1 MRRLLIEIVIDALV
15 VALLFPFLP
24 GIEILNAT
32 FATYLVIGLILSLL
46 SRLLKPILFVVA
58 GRMVIWNIAV
68 WLLVLNL
75 IIFLLTAWRA
85 PSEWIFS
92 SVFWVVV
99 DAMLVSVAMAVT
111 DAVFGFNRPDLDPDN
126 QRQVIWRLIERLPTT
141 QRSRLIENLRIQQLY
156 DTFYQYGM
164 EIALANTGIRS
175 LRERASRWISG
186 RANVLDQLTTPQK
199 VRLMLEQLG
208 PMYVKVGQIVSSQ
221 SLMLSEE
228 WREELDKLQST
239 VQPFPYDEV
248 RQIIVAELG
257 APPEQL
263 FATFD
268 RAALAAASTAQVHR
282 ATLKEGCQVAV
293 KVQRPNIIAKV
304 STDLRIMGEVA
315 KTLERRFDWAR
326 DLDLSGLVSEFAAGV
341 HKELDYRN
349 EAYHTIRLTDNMAS
363 IAGVHVPTIHRQLS
377 TSRVLTMEFIDGV
390 KISKIREHENCL
402 DMPTLARTFERAIM
416 KQILIDGF
424 FHADPHP
431 GNLFISPQ
439 TGVITFLDLGLV
451 GELRTDQRLDL
462 IDLMFS
468 LQQGDSY
475 GVAQAIRRLS
485 VQTRPMND
493 VDYYTAVE
501 RILNQEWKYGVGAS
515 FGAMMNKV
523 MAELSHSGLRLNRQL
538 TLAVKAIGQSEE
550 VTIVLAPDID
560 LFAVAVDEIKSLSI
574 QQFTPER
581 IVDEAETQ
589 LIRAGKELV
598 RRLPSLPEATIKW
611 IEQYQRG
618 RFSVEIDT
626 NDLTQRLE
634 ELSSSITN
642 GLRTLSIGL
651 ILAGML
657 ISSAIGV
664 GFVKEFA
671 GENWQYIYTAMVG
684 AFVVVL
690 IYGAVVV
697 TLMVRSARRERPRP

>member
-1 MRRLLIEIVIDALV
+1 MRRLLIEILIDALV
-15 VALLFPFLP
+15 IALLFPFLP
-24 GIEILNAT
+24 GIEIVNAT
-32 FATYLVIGLILSLL
+32 FVTYIGIGLILSLL
-46 SRLLKPILFVVA
+46 SRLLKPIVFLVA
-58 GRMVIWNIAV
+58 GRLVIWNIAV

-75 IIFLLTAWRA
+75 IIFLVTAWRA
-85 PSEWIFS
+85 PSEWIFDGLL
-92 SVFWVVV
+92 WVVI
-99 DAMLVSVAMAVT
+99 DAMIVSLAMAVT
-111 DAVFGFNRPDLDPDN
+111 DAVLGFNRPDLDPEN
-126 QRQVIWRLIERLPTT
+126 RHQVIWRLIERLPTT

-156 DTFYQYGM
+156 DTFYQYGL
-164 EIALANTGIRS
+164 EIALANTGVRGV
-175 LRERASRWISG
+175 RERASRWITR
-186 RANVLDQLTTPQK
+186 RANALDQLTTPQK

-221 SLMLSEE
+221 GLMLPEE
-228 WREELDKLQST
+228 WRQELDKLQST
-239 VQPFPYDEV
+239 VPPFPYDDV

-263 FATFD
+263 YATFD
-268 RAALAAASTAQVHR
+268 RQALAAASTAQVHR
-282 ATLKEGCQVAV
+282 ATLLQEGCQVVV
-293 KVQRPNIIAKV
+293 KVQRPNIVAKV

-315 KTLERRFDWAR
+315 STLERRFDWAR

-349 EAYHTIRLTDNMAS
+349 EAYHMIRMTDDMAP
-363 IAGVHVPTIHRQLS
+363 IAGIHIPTIYRQLS

-390 KISKIREHENCL
+390 KISKIHEHENCL
-402 DMPTLARTFERAIM
+402 DMLALARTFERAIM

-439 TGVITFLDLGLV
+439 TGMITFLDLGLV

-462 IDLMFS
+462 IDLLFS
-468 LQQGDSY
+468 LQQGDAY

-493 VDYYTAVE
+493 VDYFTAVE

-515 FGAMMNKV
+515 FGVMMNKV
-523 MAELSHSGLRLNRQL
+523 MAELSHSGLRLNKQL

-550 VTIVLAPDID
+550 VNAVLAPGID
-560 LFAVAVDEIKSLSI
+560 LFAVAVDEVKNLSI

-581 IVDEAETQ
+581 IVEVAETQ

-598 RRLPSLPEATIKW
+598 RRLPSLPDATVKW

-626 NDLTQRLE
+626 GDLSQQLE
-634 ELSSSITN
+634 ELSSSITS

-664 GFVKEFA
+664 GFLRVFE
-671 GENWQYIYTAMVG
+671 GENWRYIYG
-684 AFVVVL
+684 AIVVAFLVVL
-690 IYGAVVV
+690 IYGAVIV
-697 TLMVRSARRERPRP
+697 TMMVRSARRR

>member
-1 MRRLLIEIVIDALV
+1 MRRLLIEILIDTLV

-24 GIEILNAT
+24 GIEIVNAT
-32 FATYLVIGLILSLL
+32 FVTYILIGLILSLL
-46 SRLLKPILFVVA
+46 SRLLKPILFLVA
-58 GRMVIWNIAV
+58 GRLVIWNIAV

-85 PSEWIFS
+85 PSEWIS
-92 SVFWVVV
+92 DGVLWVIL
-99 DAMLVSVAMAVT
+99 DAMIVSLVMAAT
-111 DAVFGFNRPDLDPDN
+111 DAVLGFNRPDLDPEN
-126 QRQVIWRLIERLPTT
+126 RRQVIWRLIERLPTT

-156 DTFYQYGM
+156 DTFYQYGL
-164 EIALANTGIRS
+164 EIALANTGVRS

-186 RANVLDQLTTPQK
+186 RANTLDQLTTPQK

-221 SLMLSEE
+221 SLMLPEE

-239 VQPFPYDEV
+239 VQPFPYEEA

-268 RAALAAASTAQVHR
+268 RNALAAASTAQVHR
-282 ATLKEGCQVAV
+282 ATLQEGCQVAV

-341 HKELDYRN
+341 HKELNYRN
-349 EAYHTIRLTDNMAS
+349 EAYHTIRLRDNLAS
-363 IAGVHVPTIHRQLS
+363 ISGVHVPTIYRQLS
-377 TSRVLTMEFIDGV
+377 TSRVLTMEYIDGV
-390 KISKIREHENCL
+390 KISKIREHENRL
-402 DMPTLARTFERAIM
+402 DMAALARTFERAIM

-424 FHADPHP
+424 FHGDPHP

-439 TGVITFLDLGLV
+439 TGVITFLDLGLI

-475 GVAQAIRRLS
+475 SVAQAIRRLS
-485 VQTRPMND
+485 VQARPMDD
-493 VDYYTAVE
+493 VDYFTAVE
-501 RILNQEWKYGVGAS
+501 RILSQEWKYGTGDS

-523 MAELSHSGLRLNRQL
+523 MAELSHSGLRMNKQL

-550 VTIVLAPDID
+550 VTNTLEPGID
-560 LFAVAVDEIKSLSI
+560 QFTIAVDEIKSLSV

-581 IVDEAETQ
+581 IVAEAETQ

-611 IEQYQRG
+611 VEQYQRG
-618 RFSVEIDT
+618 RFSVELDT
-626 NDLTQRLE
+626 GDLTQRLE
-634 ELSSSITN
+634 ELSGSITN
-642 GLRTLSIGL
+642 GLRNLSIGL
-651 ILAGML
+651 ILTGML
-657 ISSAIGV
+657 ISSAIAV
-664 GFVKEFA
+664 GFLQQFSDESWLYV
-671 GENWQYIYTAMVG
+671 YIAIVI
-684 AFVVVL
+684 AFLVVL

-697 TLMVRSARRERPRP
+697 TMMVRASRRERPRL